1 MKPTMQAMRLLLLT
15 LMCSSVLCK
24 EVMSSQRKHTLSQ
37 QALHSQTLVQGDM
50 LDLVKIEKE
59 KTVHK
64 MNKARS
70 TLVLCSLIYGSSY
83 IITKKLQS
91 LISSELINFIRFLL
105 ASTCFAKDII
115 LFRGSWRVITI
126 GVELGFWCGTGFMF
140 QTASL
145 KFAAASKAALF
156 TSVGVMLPP
165 IFDTVH
171 NFVRERGSIR
181 GTDWEYINH
190 IQQSKQQSHHRKQPS
205 FFSFILQLTR
215 SPYFSPFLTIIGA
228 LIIEWGGMDS
238 PSWQDLI
245 LLVPPCCFATTF
257 WRASKTATQYPQH
270 TSTITGIMLLT
281 TAFMS
286 GIWALLK
293 QRLPLSIAEWTP
305 VLHILTNNKYR
316 ILGTLFLGV
325 IATGWT
331 AIREQH
337 VLKVL
342 SAREATLIYTL
353 EPVFA
358 AAFASAFLGEHL
370 GWNTVIGAVLISGA
384 CILH

>member
-1 MKPTMQAMRLLLLT
+1 MLITRLLLLA
-15 LMCSSVLCK
+15 LMSSKVLCS
-24 EVMSSQRKHTLSQ
+24 EIVSLQRKSALSQ
-37 QALHSQTLVQGDM
+37 QTLVKQKLVQGD
-50 LDLVKIEKE
+50 LSELVKIEKE
-59 KTVHK
+59 ETLLK
-64 MNKARS
+64 MNIARS
-70 TLVLCSLIYGSSY
+70 TLVLCSVIYGSSY
-83 IITKKLQS
+83 IIMKKLQS
-91 LISSELINFIRFLL
+91 LISSELINFIRFIL
-105 ASTCFAKDII
+105 ASICFAKDII

-126 GVELGFWCGTGFMF
+126 GLELGFWCGTGFMF

-165 IFDTVH
+165 VFDTVH
-171 NFVRERGSIR
+171 NILQERGSIR
-181 GTDWEYINH
+181 GTDWEYIDRL
-190 IQQSKQQSHHRKQPS
+190 QQSKQPQHQHKPS
-205 FFSFILQLTR
+205 FFSFLHQLTK
-215 SPYFSPFLTIIGA
+215 SPFFSPFLTIIGA
-228 LIIEWGGMDS
+228 LIIEWGGMES

-286 GIWALLK
+286 GIWALYK
-293 QRLPLSIAEWTP
+293 QRFPLSIAEWTP
-305 VLHILTNNKYR
+305 VLNILTDNKFR
-316 ILGTLFLGV
+316 ILATLFLGV
-325 IATGWT
+325 VATGWT